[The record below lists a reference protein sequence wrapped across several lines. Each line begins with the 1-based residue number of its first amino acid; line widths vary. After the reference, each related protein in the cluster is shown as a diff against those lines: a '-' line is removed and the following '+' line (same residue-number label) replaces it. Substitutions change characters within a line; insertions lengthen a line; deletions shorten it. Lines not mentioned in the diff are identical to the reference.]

1 MDIIPKTS
9 KLHPNTERGEGVNP
23 SKYLKTPE
31 EVCAY
36 SSTTANAMVT
46 TIKITRLLVFMF
58 HEDQRHKVDTKT
70 RPMRNMKGIRV

>member
-1 MDIIPKTS
+1 MGIIPKTS

-36 SSTTANAMVT
+36 SSTLANTMVT
-46 TIKITRLLVFMF
+46 TIKVARFLVFMCD
-58 HEDQRHKVDTKT
+58 EDQRHKVDTKT
-70 RPMRNMKGIRV
+70 RPKRNRKGIRV